1 MALSTANNKYFIS
14 GPVSVMVARSPYGI
28 DESTHK
34 HDFIEFVYML
44 KGECLHVIDGKEYRV
59 NHGDMLVINY
69 NQTHSIKGDKSTAY
83 VNILMKPEYISAS
96 LANADNAFS
105 LLNLSEFMEFA
116 EILDKSKIK
125 IRFSGEEQK
134 RIEAIINTLLHETES
149 AEPGHELYIRSQFNI
164 LLITIFRKMSLS
176 LDMSFKGVSDELLS
190 YIRMHCS
197 EKLSLTQLAKMCSYN
212 VAYFS
217 RIFKE
222 FAGVNFTTYLR
233 GVRIE
238 KAMELIENTDMNI
251 TDIAY
256 EVGYTNR
263 TRFFAHFRSVC
274 GMSPLDYKKAKK
286 R

>member
-1 MALSTANNKYFIS
+1 MALSTLNNKYFIS

-28 DESTHK
+28 NEPEHK

-44 KGECLHVIDGKEYRV
+44 KGECLHIIDGKEYRV
-59 NHGDMLVINY
+59 SHGDMLVINY
-69 NQTHSIKGDKSTAY
+69 NQTHSIKGNDNIKY
-83 VNILMKPEYISAS
+83 INILVKPEYINAS
-96 LANADNAFS
+96 LANTDNAFS
-105 LLNLSEFMEFA
+105 LLNLSEFMDFA

-134 RIEAIINTLLHETES
+134 KIEAIITSLLQETKS
-149 AEPGHELYIRSQFNI
+149 ATPGHELYIRSQFNI

-222 FAGVNFTTYLR
+222 FAGMNFTEYLR
-233 GVRIE
+233 TVRIE
-238 KAMELIENTDMNI
+238 KAKELIENSDMNI

-256 EVGYTNR
+256 EVGYVNK